1 MTALQAGAPW
11 DLPRSRRWVW
21 RVSPAHLGRAER
33 KRGLSRVAR
42 CTALIAALTWAVTL
56 APVVEAQQ
64 AHTTAASAATPP
76 AAFTVANSEADP
88 LAVLGVGLRKV
99 LDDLRAGRPISAR
112 GGLPQRAAAVEALPA
127 FLSYPVL
134 EAMALALPALALPAL
149 ALSEHVLTPHPG
161 ALSNAFVISPADA
174 AAPVPVS
181 RFVVRVPAPTAALG
195 PGPVNHFPT
204 PTPPP
209 TEPGAITSPGGND
222 GRVHPPAD
230 PPVVVVPGDDDVDPM
245 PDTSLPPA
253 NAAPA
258 APPPREPSPAPP
270 VPPITEP
277 EPDPVIEA
285 GPAAATPGDTA
296 PPAPPPRADVIT
308 WLEHQL
314 GVPHAIPTDPSD
326 QQLALWI
333 SLLERCAPG
342 GAALVAACVDANQEL
357 LGGRA

>member
-1 MTALQAGAPW
+1 VGVGTCGRAAGVGMRSRLQVGGRGGRRTMTALQAGAPW
-11 DLPRSRRWVW
+11 ELPRSRRWVW

-161 ALSNAFVISPADA
+161 ALSNAFVSPLPMLLPRSRCRGSSSACPPRRRRWDRVRSTTSRRRRPHRPSRVPSRHRVGTTAGSPRPPILRWWWSPATTT
-174 AAPVPVS
+174 S
-181 RFVVRVPAPTAALG
+181 TRC
-195 PGPVNHFPT
+195 PT
-204 PTPPP
+204 PL
-209 TEPGAITSPGGND
+209 S
-222 GRVHPPAD
+222 HPR
-230 PPVVVVPGDDDVDPM
+230 
-245 PDTSLPPA
+245 TLPPRR
-253 NAAPA
+253 
-258 APPPREPSPAPP
+258 PRRASRARRHRCHPSPNQSQ
-270 VPPITEP
+270 
-277 EPDPVIEA
+277 
-285 GPAAATPGDTA
+285 TP
-296 PPAPPPRADVIT
+296 
-308 WLEHQL
+308 
-314 GVPHAIPTDPSD
+314 
-326 QQLALWI
+326 
-333 SLLERCAPG
+333 
-342 GAALVAACVDANQEL
+342 
-357 LGGRA
+357 